1 MSSDFAIIIHTTV
14 IELKQPT
21 LESYTRHISP
31 HSTWASEFV
40 LSSLTSKCADP
51 RSIYLQ
57 TFVLCV
63 RRIMGHIVY
72 FYISPV
78 LGIEEISGVLGDKS
92 VSHFCGGFVAYPV
105 SRLWRK

>member
-1 MSSDFAIIIHTTV
+1 
-14 IELKQPT
+14 
-21 LESYTRHISP
+21 
-31 HSTWASEFV
+31 
-40 LSSLTSKCADP
+40 
-51 RSIYLQ
+51 
-57 TFVLCV
+57 
-63 RRIMGHIVY
+63 MGHIVY